1 MIRES
6 WTFFDPLADLPSLPV
21 LTWFYYLQRTGASTG
36 IKLPEAGISRW
47 LVEQRQNCLSDP
59 DKFKKDLDKNNELQN
74 AINVLICQGDSRYLD
89 FYGPPQTLRIESY
102 SDVYQGKVSNLKD
115 KVVFVGKAN
124 RQYSAG
130 KTDFF
135 STPFTTTQTGKIAG
149 VEIMATQFANLYEGR
164 SVNPAPYWWLI
175 VLTFGLIVSWLLMMF
190 SGLAGITIS
199 LLVGGCYAGFAIWS
213 FNRSGLWLPVMVPL
227 LIQLPLAWLISLYL
241 SRQDL
246 IKDRK
251 EIYQMVQQHFPLWVN
266 HMPADARIEIANRV
280 EVEFAADRKVTG
292 ICLATDIE
300 RYTKVATRLPA
311 HELWD
316 LLKAYY
322 KIIGQPVSLFNG
334 KIANI
339 QGDAMMALWID
350 ASLIFNVNL
359 PAPQRLKLCWPLNNL
374 MTLQEL
380 RISTRIGLHEGDF
393 VLGSGDAGGFKFFNP
408 FGDTVNTASRIEGV
422 NKFLGTQILAS
433 KAVAEN
439 LTHIVTRPVGA
450 YRLRGREDQPIELV
464 EIVGMEA
471 DVSESRKTL
480 IRMFSFGLAAFQRGD
495 WDTAISFLKGF

>member
-1 MIRES
+1 
-6 WTFFDPLADLPSLPV
+6 
-21 LTWFYYLQRTGASTG
+21 
-36 IKLPEAGISRW
+36 
-47 LVEQRQNCLSDP
+47 
-59 DKFKKDLDKNNELQN
+59 
-74 AINVLICQGDSRYLD
+74 
-89 FYGPPQTLRIESY
+89 
-102 SDVYQGKVSNLKD
+102 
-115 KVVFVGKAN
+115 
-124 RQYSAG
+124 
-130 KTDFF
+130 
-135 STPFTTTQTGKIAG
+135 
-149 VEIMATQFANLYEGR
+149 MATQFANLYEGR

-350 ASLIFNVNL
+350 ASPDFQRQSACAAAVEIVLAVKQFNDSSGVAQF
-359 PAPQRLKLCWPLNNL
+359 P
-374 MTLQEL
+374 
-380 RISTRIGLHEGDF
+380 TRIGLHEGDF

-495 WDTAISFLKGF
+495 WDTAISLFEGILKSDHRDGPTLCLMNMAREFKENPPENWEGVVTLEGR